1 MKIAIIGRTEIL
13 YETLELLI
21 KKGHEVPL
29 IITSKEAPE
38 YRKTSKD
45 FEVLANKIC
54 AKYIYTNTLDEYKD
68 EIRAANCEIA
78 VSLNYSSIIS
88 QDVIDLFPLGVLN
101 AHGGDLPK
109 YRGNA
114 CQAWAILNGEDKI
127 GLCIHSMIGGEVDS
141 GYIIEREY
149 LDITTNTKVTKCWRW
164 MAERIPTMFLNS
176 AQKLAKDKKY
186 ILEKQSKNY
195 KDALRCYPRTPEDGK
210 IDWMKSNIEILRLVN
225 ASNKPYS
232 GAYCFFENKKM
243 IIWDAEIY
251 EDNEIYLSEPRQ
263 VLTIN
268 KDGSIIVATGNGK
281 LKINEVEFN
290 GRIMKPKDKVT
301 TIRNRLE

>member
-1 MKIAIIGRTEIL
+1 
-13 YETLELLI
+13 
-21 KKGHEVPL
+21 
-29 IITSKEAPE
+29 
-38 YRKTSKD
+38 
-45 FEVLANKIC
+45 
-54 AKYIYTNTLDEYKD
+54 
-68 EIRAANCEIA
+68 
-78 VSLNYSSIIS
+78 
-88 QDVIDLFPLGVLN
+88 
-101 AHGGDLPK
+101 
-109 YRGNA
+109 
-114 CQAWAILNGEDKI
+114 
-127 GLCIHSMIGGEVDS
+127 
-141 GYIIEREY
+141 
-149 LDITTNTKVTKCWRW
+149 
-164 MAERIPTMFLNS
+164 
-176 AQKLAKDKKY
+176 
-186 ILEKQSKNY
+186 
-195 KDALRCYPRTPEDGK
+195 
-210 IDWMKSNIEILRLVN
+210 MKSNIEILRLVN